1 MDTKLATTQVRL
13 QQWAAIVRERK
24 ESGLKVDDYCEAH
37 NISRNAYYYW
47 LRKLRE
53 AALESQNSRFVEL
66 PVPAAGHAGEK
77 HPVLTIS
84 LRDAVI
90 HVDETVSR
98 ELLAMTVE
106 VLRNA
111 E

>member
-1 MDTKLATTQVRL
+1 MDTKLAAAQVRL

-53 AALESQNSRFVEL
+53 AALESQSSRFVEL
-66 PVPAAGHAGEK
+66 PVPAAEQAEEK
-77 HPVLTIS
+77 PSLLTIS

>member
-1 MDTKLATTQVRL
+1 MDTKLAAAQVRL

-53 AALESQNSRFVEL
+53 AALESQGSRFVEL
-66 PVPAAGHAGEK
+66 PAPAAE
-77 HPVLTIS
+77 
-84 LRDAVI
+84 
-90 HVDETVSR
+90 
-98 ELLAMTVE
+98 
-106 VLRNA
+106 
-111 E
+111 